1 MCFFRTD
8 QIRRQYCPHGERYYL
23 TGWAK
28 HKKQRRAM
36 KESYEE
42 YQKMEYA

>member
-23 TGWAK
+23 TGGK
-28 HKKQRRAM
+28 TQETKTPM